1 MEKRDFTEETEYEIL
16 EYCSMHEEDED
27 WSPADVFGTVE
38 VERYFMNSEDISYH
52 MKNVELHH
60 AMYIDSQSYSEQWV
74 HNVFNDVRACDNNYA
89 QKAHEYKVNAMDYYM
104 ESIQVLYES
113 IQVTETESSTNTVGQ
128 LTGRIFGECEAFS
141 NMVQKAGDG
150 AITPTF
156 QRLYEN
162 GTVNWELFDSW
173 MQNGANGW
181 EIVAMS
187 KLIDTYLLDK
197 EADTGYISTEKYSQ
211 FLNHC
216 YIREY
221 QEFSYDS
228 MNFTWNP
235 QKEISEDINN
245 LDTYTISPMVSYL
258 MLYRQQQAGVTLIN
272 LSDGFDMANTPQ
284 QNHKIIFDCFISD
297 SLSAINE
304 NYQTI
309 EKYEGDRNEKLL
321 SIAVDYGEGTATI
334 SKYSEYIDLRKLG
347 SSPEINI
354 TLFDKSMSNAWNYI
368 DEKIQEAGK
377 EDPDAAVYNR
387 GIEIMNNLAT
397 KGIFK
402 IGKNVVGNLIPED
415 GEAVCN
421 LLSKMH
427 SFRKTG
433 MSLFGLNAVKEAV
446 EAKNERI
453 DRNIQVRKYK
463 EYVTAMTQ
471 SATFFQCQDTVTI
484 SNIIVNDQELA
495 MRLAYYN
502 SVQNASLTMEEL
514 RAQFEISRNEK
525 EGIDDLIAYS
535 SFINKRG
542 VSEGTDDK
550 YNSCVECCKDILE
563 KFGLSLSS
571 ATQEQIADAFNEA
584 IIIDNYMI
592 EMNNKYYNDCS
603 LEQQVTVMEQI
614 RKIYEE
620 NQNGE

>member
-74 HNVFNDVRACDNNYA
+74 HNVFNDVRTCDNNYA

-187 KLIDTYLLDK
+187 KLIDTYLLDT
-197 EADTGYISTEKYSQ
+197 EASYINTEEYSQ

-228 MNFTWNP
+228 MNFTWNS
-235 QKEISEDINN
+235 QKEISEDMNN

-272 LSDGFDMANTPQ
+272 FSDGFDKANTPQ

-334 SKYSEYIDLRKLG
+334 SKFSEYIDLRKIE
-347 SSPEINI
+347 SSPEINM
-354 TLFDKSMSNAWNYI
+354 TLFNKTMSSGWNYI
-368 DEKIQEAGK
+368 EKKIEEAGK

-387 GIEIMNNLAT
+387 GIEIMNNLAI

-415 GEAVCN
+415 GEAVWN
-421 LLSKMH
+421 LLSKSH
-427 SFRKTG
+427 ST
-433 MSLFGLNAVKEAV
+433 SETLLALFNLNTVKEDV
-446 EAKNERI
+446 EANNEKIDKN
-453 DRNIQVRKYK
+453 NQVRDYK
-463 EYVTAMTQ
+463 EYVIAMAGN
-471 SATFFQCQDTVTI
+471 ATFFECQGAATV
-484 SNIIVNDQELA
+484 SNVVINDQELA
-495 MRLAYYN
+495 MRIAYYN
-502 SVQNASLTMEEL
+502 SEQNVNLTMEEL
-514 RAQFEISRNEK
+514 KAQFEISRNET
-525 EGIDDLIAYS
+525 EGIDDLTAYS
-535 SFINKRG
+535 SFINDEG
-542 VSEGTDDK
+542 VSEGKDEM
-550 YNSCVECCKDILE
+550 YNYCQFCCDLILRNN
-563 KFGLSLSS
+563 GIDPDR
-571 ATQEQIADAFNEA
+571 ATQEQITDAFNKA
-584 IIIDNYMI
+584 IIVENYSVERYGYCRGSEEVID
-592 EMNNKYYNDCS
+592 EA
-603 LEQQVTVMEQI
+603 LAA
-614 RKIYEE
+614 YEE
-620 NQNGE
+620 EQNGE

>member
-1 MEKRDFTEETEYEIL
+1 
-16 EYCSMHEEDED
+16 MHEEDED

-74 HNVFNDVRACDNNYA
+74 HNVFNDVRTCDNNYA

-187 KLIDTYLLDK
+187 KLIDTYLLDT
-197 EADTGYISTEKYSQ
+197 EASYINTEEYSQ

-228 MNFTWNP
+228 MNFTWNS
-235 QKEISEDINN
+235 QKEISEDMNN

-272 LSDGFDMANTPQ
+272 LSDGFDKANTPQ

-334 SKYSEYIDLRKLG
+334 SKFSEYIDLRKIE
-347 SSPEINI
+347 SSPEINM
-354 TLFDKSMSNAWNYI
+354 TLFNKTMSSGWNYI
-368 DEKIQEAGK
+368 EKKIEEAGK

-387 GIEIMNNLAT
+387 GIEIMNNLAI

-415 GEAVCN
+415 GEAVWN
-421 LLSKMH
+421 LLSKSH
-427 SFRKTG
+427 ST
-433 MSLFGLNAVKEAV
+433 SETLLTLFNLNTVKEDV
-446 EAKNERI
+446 EANNEKIDKN
-453 DRNIQVRKYK
+453 NQVRDYK
-463 EYVTAMTQ
+463 EYVMAMAGN
-471 SATFFQCQDTVTI
+471 ATFFECQGTATV
-484 SNIIVNDQELA
+484 SNVVINDQELA
-495 MRLAYYN
+495 MRIAYYN
-502 SVQNASLTMEEL
+502 SEQNANLTMEEL
-514 RAQFEISRNEK
+514 KAQFEISRNET
-525 EGIDDLIAYS
+525 EGIDDLTAYS
-535 SFINKRG
+535 SFINDEG
-542 VSEGTDDK
+542 VSEGKDNK
-550 YNSCVECCKDILE
+550 YVNCKICCCQILINN
-563 KFGLSLSS
+563 GIDPDG
-571 ATQEQIADAFNEA
+571 ATLEQITDAFNKA
-584 IIIDNYMI
+584 IIVENYKLENRNGTYNYYIEKELID
-592 EMNNKYYNDCS
+592 EA
-603 LEQQVTVMEQI
+603 LAA
-614 RKIYEE
+614 YEE
-620 NQNGE
+620 EQNGE

>member
-74 HNVFNDVRACDNNYA
+74 HNVFNDVRTCDNNYA

-187 KLIDTYLLDK
+187 KLIDTYLLDT

-228 MNFTWNP
+228 MNFTWNS

-258 MLYRQQQAGVTLIN
+258 MLYRQQQAGVTLIELAN
-272 LSDGFDMANTPQ
+272 KLDNVNTPR

-309 EKYEGDRNEKLL
+309 EKYERGRNEKLL

-334 SKYSEYIDLRKLG
+334 SKFNEYIDLRKLG
-347 SSPEINI
+347 SSPKINI
-354 TLFDKSMSNAWNYI
+354 TLFDKSMSNGWDYI
-368 DEKIQEAGK
+368 EKKIEETGK
-377 EDPDAAVYNR
+377 EDPDGAVYNR
-387 GIEIMNNLAT
+387 GIEIMNDLAT

-402 IGKNVVGNLIPED
+402 IGKSVVGNLIPED
-415 GEAVCN
+415 GEAVWN

-427 SFRKTG
+427 SLRKTG
-433 MSLFGLNAVKEAV
+433 MALFGLNAVKEAV
-446 EAKNERI
+446 EANNERI
-453 DRNIQVRKYK
+453 DRNIRVREYK
-463 EYVTAMTQ
+463 GYVMAMAR
-471 SATFFQCQDTVTI
+471 SATFFQYQDTATI
-484 SNIIVNDQELA
+484 SNVVINDQELA

-502 SVQNASLTMEEL
+502 SVQNANLTMEEL
-514 RAQFEISRNEK
+514 KAQFEISRNET
-525 EGIDDLIAYS
+525 EGIDDLISYS
-535 SFINKRG
+535 SFINKEG
-542 VSEGTDDK
+542 VSEGKDQTFC
-550 YNSCVECCKDILE
+550 SCESCCYEILINNGIDPKE
-563 KFGLSLSS
+563 
-571 ATQEQIADAFNEA
+571 ATLEQITDAFNEA
-584 IIIDNYMI
+584 IIVGNYML
-592 EMNNKYYNDCS
+592 ENEYGHYRYS
-603 LEQQVTVMEQI
+603 LQGEELI
-614 RKIYEE
+614 DEALAAYEE
-620 NQNGE
+620 EQNGE

>member
-74 HNVFNDVRACDNNYA
+74 HNVFNDVRTCDNNYA

-187 KLIDTYLLDK
+187 KLIDTYLLDT

-228 MNFTWNP
+228 MNFTWNS

-258 MLYRQQQAGVTLIN
+258 MLYRQQQAGVTLIELAN
-272 LSDGFDMANTPQ
+272 KLDNVNTPR

-309 EKYEGDRNEKLL
+309 EKYERGRNEKLL
-321 SIAVDYGEGTATI
+321 SIAVDYGEGT
-334 SKYSEYIDLRKLG
+334 
-347 SSPEINI
+347 
-354 TLFDKSMSNAWNYI
+354 
-368 DEKIQEAGK
+368 
-377 EDPDAAVYNR
+377 
-387 GIEIMNNLAT
+387 
-397 KGIFK
+397 FK
-402 IGKNVVGNLIPED
+402 I
-415 GEAVCN
+415 
-421 LLSKMH
+421 
-427 SFRKTG
+427 
-433 MSLFGLNAVKEAV
+433 
-446 EAKNERI
+446 
-453 DRNIQVRKYK
+453 
-463 EYVTAMTQ
+463 
-471 SATFFQCQDTVTI
+471 
-484 SNIIVNDQELA
+484 
-495 MRLAYYN
+495 
-502 SVQNASLTMEEL
+502 
-514 RAQFEISRNEK
+514 
-525 EGIDDLIAYS
+525 
-535 SFINKRG
+535 
-542 VSEGTDDK
+542 
-550 YNSCVECCKDILE
+550 
-563 KFGLSLSS
+563 
-571 ATQEQIADAFNEA
+571 
-584 IIIDNYMI
+584 
-592 EMNNKYYNDCS
+592 
-603 LEQQVTVMEQI
+603 
-614 RKIYEE
+614 
-620 NQNGE
+620 

>member
-74 HNVFNDVRACDNNYA
+74 HNVFNDVRTCDNNYA

-187 KLIDTYLLDK
+187 KLIDTYLLDT
-197 EADTGYISTEKYSQ
+197 EASYINTEEYSQ

-228 MNFTWNP
+228 MNFTWNS
-235 QKEISEDINN
+235 QKEISEDMNN

-258 MLYRQQQAGVTLIN
+258 MLYRQQQAGVTLIELAN
-272 LSDGFDMANTPQ
+272 KLDNVNTPR

-309 EKYEGDRNEKLL
+309 EKYERDRNEKLL

-334 SKYSEYIDLRKLG
+334 SKFNEYIDLCKLG
-347 SSPEINI
+347 SSPKINI
-354 TLFDKSMSNAWNYI
+354 TLFDKSMSNGWDYI
-368 DEKIQEAGK
+368 EKKIEETGK
-377 EDPDAAVYNR
+377 EDPDEAVYNR
-387 GIEIMNNLAT
+387 GIEIMNDLAT

-402 IGKNVVGNLIPED
+402 IGKSVVGNLIPED
-415 GEAVCN
+415 GEAVWN

-427 SFRKTG
+427 SLRKTG
-433 MSLFGLNAVKEAV
+433 MALFGLNAVKEAV
-446 EAKNERI
+446 EANNERI
-453 DRNIQVRKYK
+453 DRNIRVREYK
-463 EYVTAMTQ
+463 GYVMAMAR
-471 SATFFQCQDTVTI
+471 SATFFQYQDTATI
-484 SNIIVNDQELA
+484 SNVVINDQELA

-502 SVQNASLTMEEL
+502 SVQNANLTMEEL
-514 RAQFEISRNEK
+514 KAQFEISRNET
-525 EGIDDLIAYS
+525 EGIDDLISYS
-535 SFINKRG
+535 SFINKEG
-542 VSEGTDDK
+542 VSEGKDQTFC
-550 YNSCVECCKDILE
+550 SCESCCYEILINNGIDPKE
-563 KFGLSLSS
+563 
-571 ATQEQIADAFNEA
+571 ATLEQITDAFNEA
-584 IIIDNYMI
+584 IIVGNYML
-592 EMNNKYYNDCS
+592 ENEYGHYRYS
-603 LEQQVTVMEQI
+603 LQGEELI
-614 RKIYEE
+614 DEALAAYEE
-620 NQNGE
+620 EQNGE